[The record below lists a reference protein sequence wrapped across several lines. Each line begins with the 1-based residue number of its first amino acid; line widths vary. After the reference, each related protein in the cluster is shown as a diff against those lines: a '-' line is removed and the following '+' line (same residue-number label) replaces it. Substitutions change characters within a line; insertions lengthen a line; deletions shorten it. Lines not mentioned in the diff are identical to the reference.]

1 MLAIGQQ
8 ETVIH
13 EMWETNQMSPMSA
26 PTFWLE
32 RVSCLWQGN
41 GDPGNHVLPLR
52 WVELLFMKD
61 KAARVCQIEYQK
73 GENSSEKELQRL

>member
-52 WVELLFMKD
+52 
-61 KAARVCQIEYQK
+61 
-73 GENSSEKELQRL
+73 